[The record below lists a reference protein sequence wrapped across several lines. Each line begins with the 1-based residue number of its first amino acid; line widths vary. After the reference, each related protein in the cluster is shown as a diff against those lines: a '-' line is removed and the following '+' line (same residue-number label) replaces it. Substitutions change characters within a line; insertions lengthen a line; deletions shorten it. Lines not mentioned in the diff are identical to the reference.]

1 MVTERTWKS
10 VHKNITGSGAAAN
23 KAKTV
28 GAEAAEKVQWAA
40 AAAAG
45 PGGGH
50 GEKLKKNA
58 LIFQNLMIKRYTDW
72 EMNFLLRKPYPIIIA
87 LCFAFLGILVLNKQV
102 LNQIINIIKN
112 K

>member
-1 MVTERTWKS
+1 
-10 VHKNITGSGAAAN
+10 
-23 KAKTV
+23 V

-58 LIFQNLMIKRYTDW
+58 LKN
-72 EMNFLLRKPYPIIIA
+72 IIIWKA
-87 LCFAFLGILVLNKQV
+87 TLPGD
-102 LNQIINIIKN
+102 
-112 K
+112 